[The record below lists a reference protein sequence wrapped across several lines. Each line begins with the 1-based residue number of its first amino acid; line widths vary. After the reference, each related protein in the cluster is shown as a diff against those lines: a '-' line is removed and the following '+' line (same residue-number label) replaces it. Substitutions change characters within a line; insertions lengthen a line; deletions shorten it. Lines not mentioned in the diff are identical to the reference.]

1 MSTKKLGTQAKSA
14 FWKLHGSQSGNAED
28 APLIGGLF
36 TSGKDDNAKSSQ
48 ILDDITKQY
57 QGLKTPGQ
65 KNIQYEDQSW
75 LQNLTPEQVNNVL
88 QGDSAMGNI
97 STDPRLKQDQMA
109 SLEALRSLAASGG
122 MNAQDTA
129 NLSKLNSD
137 VGTADK
143 GRRDAIVQGMHQRGQ
158 GGSGMELLAQLQS
171 NQAATDRQAQ
181 GSLDVAGMAQDRAL
195 QAIQQGGQ
203 MAGNMQQQD
212 FGQQAQIAQ
221 ARDAISRFNTGNMN
235 QNNQFNAGQAQQANM
250 YNNQGAQTVSNGN
263 VANRNQATQQNHGNA
278 QQNFENQR
286 SVIDGQAGA
295 MGAQAKQ

>member
-1 MSTKKLGTQAKSA
+1 
-14 FWKLHGSQSGNAED
+14 
-28 APLIGGLF
+28 
-36 TSGKDDNAKSSQ
+36 
-48 ILDDITKQY
+48 
-57 QGLKTPGQ
+57 
-65 KNIQYEDQSW
+65 
-75 LQNLTPEQVNNVL
+75 
-88 QGDSAMGNI
+88 MGNI

-295 MGAQAKQ
+295 MGAQAKQYAQVGQQKEETKRDAWGNIIKGGAAAYGGA